1 MLTSA
6 QFLFWFCGPKNKLAM
21 CCVIQH
27 TFAVNAKQQIRNSFY
42 HCIHGW
48 ALNHN
53 AVQRHSQP
61 GLLFACT
68 TIGSEWPDVRRC
80 QTENHVLQSQTLDP
94 GLKIKT
100 FLTSSAVSFS
110 FDCCLVWIRALTV
123 CVYVSGCKFGN
134 STDNHG
140 CVNLLTRVWF
150 KLLRSAVHSRWWLE
164 CVLVCSSICHSD
176 SSSTVENW
184 RVTSVILELAGKG
197 WDGSRWCLLK
207 TH

>member
-1 MLTSA
+1 MFSTV
-6 QFLFWFCGPKNKLAM
+6 KL
-21 CCVIQH
+21 
-27 TFAVNAKQQIRNSFY
+27 
-42 HCIHGW
+42 
-48 ALNHN
+48 
-53 AVQRHSQP
+53 
-61 GLLFACT
+61 
-68 TIGSEWPDVRRC
+68 
-80 QTENHVLQSQTLDP
+80 TENHVLQSQTLDW

-100 FLTSSAVSFS
+100 FLASSAVSFS

-140 CVNLLTRVWF
+140 CVNLLTRIRF
-150 KLLRSAVHSRWWLE
+150 KLLQSAVHSLGWLE

-176 SSSTVENW
+176 LSSTVENW

-207 TH
+207 THQTTAHMSSSLCMR